1 MDHIKTPVRLSEW
14 LNAFI
19 LDSDDHDIFQS
30 QEGWRVK
37 ERSLEAVQAINAYDA
52 DQARIAELEAQVKAL
67 VRACEALVEANDFDD
82 SELLRRAIGYARA
95 ALAQVRVETGDGRQ
109 CLD

>member
-1 MDHIKTPVRLSEW
+1 MVSFVEYCASQMRDDETYGE
-14 LNAFI
+14 FI
-19 LDSDDHDIFQS
+19 
-30 QEGWRVK
+30 
-37 ERSLEAVQAINAYDA
+37 ERRRRQLEEANL
-52 DQARIAELEAQVKAL
+52 ARIAELEAQVKAL